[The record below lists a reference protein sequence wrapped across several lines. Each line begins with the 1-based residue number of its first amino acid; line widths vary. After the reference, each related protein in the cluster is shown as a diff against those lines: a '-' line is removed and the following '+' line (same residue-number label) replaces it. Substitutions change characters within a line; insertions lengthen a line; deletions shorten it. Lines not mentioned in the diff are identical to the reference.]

1 MFKTVALP
9 SEQSADAAAADGLD
23 LTASADRLAGQPDVT
38 PVQRS
43 FLDGLTAA
51 GVHPANDLRALSI
64 GAYVCQ
70 ARAAGQSEQAVW
82 DAVAPMVRSD
92 VAAAGTSKP
101 AIATPG
107 IEATV
112 GYFIGI
118 AQQRL
123 C

>member
-1 MFKTVALP
+1 M
-9 SEQSADAAAADGLD
+9 ADGLD
-23 LTASADRLAGQPDVT
+23 AAAPTDRMADKPNVT
-38 PVQRS
+38 PGQRS
-43 FLDGLTAA
+43 YLDGLLDA

-70 ARAAGQSEQAVW
+70 ARAAGQSDQAVW

-92 VAAAGTSKP
+92 VAAAGTP
-101 AIATPG
+101 ASSPPSAAFMELDATIG
-107 IEATV
+107 H
-112 GYFIGI
+112 YIGI